1 VRTVV
6 IDVYKCSWL
15 LYTGV
20 RLATMAILILLEV
33 FVMHVT
39 AIHKVQLVEIVI
51 QLPANVVASQA
62 LEAERVTN
70 VGLDTLLLM
79 VSANVRDYCL
89 FI

>member
-1 VRTVV
+1 
-6 IDVYKCSWL
+6 
-15 LYTGV
+15 
-20 RLATMAILILLEV
+20 
-33 FVMHVT
+33 MHVT

-89 FI
+89 FIWVL